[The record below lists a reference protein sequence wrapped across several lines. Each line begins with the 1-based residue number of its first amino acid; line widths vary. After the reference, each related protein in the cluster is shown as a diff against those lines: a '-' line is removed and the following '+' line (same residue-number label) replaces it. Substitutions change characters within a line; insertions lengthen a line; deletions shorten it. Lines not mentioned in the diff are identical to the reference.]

1 LSTDVAGRIGA
12 ALDGSLDCSAV
23 DDSTLLH
30 ELTPVAESLLERH
43 LNQTKEWFPHEYVPW
58 ERGPQVVVDRP
69 WRPEDSSMAPAVRS
83 ALFVNLLTEDNL
95 PYYLRDVQRLFGSD
109 DVWGTWTCRWTAEEA
124 RHSVVIRD
132 YLTLVNAIDPIEL
145 ERGRMTQM
153 STAQVPDPPSTA
165 HGVLYLSLQ
174 ELATRIS
181 HHNTGKLID
190 DPAGQEVMKRVAFDE
205 NFHYLFYRDLATAA
219 FDIDPS
225 AMMCALESELV
236 NFSMPGTGIPGFAAH
251 SRAIS
256 KAGIYDF
263 RVHHEQILVPVVL
276 RHWGVGQRTGL
287 DAPAE
292 RAQESIVSH
301 IEKVGRVAARLAE
314 RAGEVNPDRS

>member
-1 LSTDVAGRIGA
+1 MDDA
-12 ALDGSLDCSAV
+12 SLLEA
-23 DDSTLLH
+23 
-30 ELTPVAESLLERH
+30 LTPVAESLVERH
-43 LNQTKEWFPHEYVPW
+43 LSQTKEWFPHEYVPW

-69 WRPEDSSMAPAVRS
+69 WCPEDSALAPAVRS
-83 ALFVNLLTEDNL
+83 ALYVNLLTEDNL

-109 DVWGTWTCRWTAEEA
+109 DIWGQWTRRWTAEEA

-132 YLTLVNAIDPIEL
+132 YLTLVNAIDPVEL

-153 STAQVPDPPSTA
+153 STAHVPDPPSTA

-205 NFHYLFYRDLATAA
+205 NFHYLFYRDLASAA
-219 FDIDPS
+219 FDLDPS
-225 AMMCALESELV
+225 AMLCALETELRD
-236 NFSMPGTGIPGFAAH
+236 FAMPGTGIPGFAAH
-251 SRAIS
+251 AKAIS

-276 RHWGVGQRTGL
+276 RHWAVAQRTGL
-287 DAPAE
+287 TPEAQQ
-292 RAQESIVSH
+292 AQERIVAH
-301 IEKVGRVAARLAE
+301 VDKVGRVAARLGE
-314 RAGEVNPDRS
+314 RAAETAD